1 MWRLVILIDITRS
14 YDMERTFKPLQKPFN
29 ATSYFEL
36 CKPLKK
42 ILPCA
47 PPLISGGDRP
57 LKMTFEDQLNA
68 LIFFHLEEHVS
79 ARHLIQTLK
88 EDDFARENI
97 APEDG
102 ISRSSFSEAINNR
115 GLEQLKH
122 VFEKLSIEASNILP
136 YQHADLG
143 NLVAFDG
150 SLIDAVLSMTWADYR
165 KGSKKAK
172 VHLGFNL
179 NQGIPT
185 KIFLTNGKGAERPF
199 VNQLLSPGQTGVG
212 DRGYQ
217 KHELFDSMQAEGK
230 SFVIRIKASTSKT
243 RLKENAVNTDSIVF
257 YDAEVLLGTPQNNN
271 QTQTP
276 VRLVGYR
283 VAGVDYWVATDRRDL
298 TAEQIARIYELRWEI
313 EKFFAWWKRHLRVY
327 HLIAR
332 SEHGLMVQILGG
344 LITYLLLAIY
354 CHNKHNEPVSIK
366 RVRELRI
373 QIKNELR
380 NSHESTYSTNI
391 IKEQKRY
398 RSHAKS

>member
-1 MWRLVILIDITRS
+1 MPRA
-14 YDMERTFKPLQKPFN
+14 FKPFPKPFC
-29 ATSYFEL
+29 SPSFFEL
-36 CKPLKK
+36 CQSLKT
-42 ILPCA
+42 ILPES
-47 PPLISGGDRP
+47 PPLVSRGDRP

-97 APEDG
+97 APENG

-115 GLEQLKH
+115 GLEQLKY

-136 YQHADLG
+136 DQHADLG

-179 NQGIPT
+179 NQGIPA
-185 KIFLTNGKGAERPF
+185 KIFLTDGKGAERPF
-199 VNQLLSPGQTGVG
+199 VNQLLSIGQTGVG

-217 KHELFDSMQAEGK
+217 KHALFDLLQAEGK
-230 SFVIRIKASTSKT
+230 SFVIRIKAGTTKT
-243 RLKENAVNTDSIVF
+243 LLKEHEVNPDSIIF
-257 YDAEVLLGTPQNNN
+257 YDAEVLLGTLENKN
-271 QTQTP
+271 QTEKS

-283 VAGVDYWVATDRRDL
+283 VNGVDYWIATDRRDL
-298 TAEQIARIYELRWEI
+298 TAEQIAQIYKLRWSI
-313 EKFFAWWKRHLRVY
+313 ENFFAWWKRHLRVY

-332 SEHGLMVQILGG
+332 SKYGLMVQIFGG

-354 CHNKHNEPVSIK
+354 CHKNHGEPVSIK
-366 RVRELRI
+366 RVRQLRI
-373 QIKNELR
+373 QIQNELR
-380 NSHESTYSTNI
+380 DSGGSADAFFSKNKNVVVYMQEANRTLLIHTG
-391 IKEQKRY
+391 KK
-398 RSHAKS
+398 